1 MKEKELRRLHRR
13 DLLELLVEQ
22 SREASRLDAA
32 LKEKEEELTAALESN
47 ERLKAKLDEKDVLI
61 GKMKCRLDEKDAE
74 AAENAAESQK
84 QLNSLKEKLDG
95 KDALIEKLKSRLDE
109 KDARLAEETAARE
122 EQLRRLKG
130 RLDEKDALIEKLQG
144 QADRR
149 EEKIG
154 KLETQNVRLRSDK
167 WMEMKE
173 SDLSAELLARMKAL
187 L

>member
-1 MKEKELRRLHRR
+1 
-13 DLLELLVEQ
+13 
-22 SREASRLDAA
+22 
-32 LKEKEEELTAALESN
+32 
-47 ERLKAKLDEKDVLI
+47 
-61 GKMKCRLDEKDAE
+61 MKCRLDEKDAE
-74 AAENAAESQK
+74 AAENAADSQK

-154 KLETQNVRLRSDK
+154 KLETQNERLRSDK

>member
-32 LKEKEEELTAALESN
+32 LKEKEEELTAALES
-47 ERLKAKLDEKDVLI
+47 K
-61 GKMKCRLDEKDAE
+61 
-74 AAENAAESQK
+74 
-84 QLNSLKEKLDG
+84 NSLKDKLDG

-154 KLETQNVRLRSDK
+154 KLETQNERLRSDK